1 MKKTLCILAVLLVIA
16 GGVLM
21 LATFPTM
28 LAERKANDQYAVLSE
43 DLKDRYDAVEIHAVN
58 VDVTV
63 TNAGDGQP
71 AVDAKTDPAFRVNI
85 ESKDGKLMI
94 EEVDLRKWYQ
104 KIGIFSPKPG
114 KIEVRLADGE
124 YSDLNVESDNGD
136 IVIKVDLHDMRA
148 LSFGDISTNTVN
160 GDTDINLL
168 TVSGIVLSK
177 SKNGNINLVI
187 GHDPAEGLPWT
198 SLVSGMTTNGNI
210 TDQSVAGTKSF
221 TTGNGR
227 ITSTGRFGMLYAKT
241 VNGDIELNSV
251 LGDKVN
257 AESVNGAIKA
267 ILLKPMNYVTS
278 SKNGRVTVPKETGE
292 SPFVASTVNGNITIE
307 IAAGI
312 ELLDD

>member
-1 MKKTLCILAVLLVIA
+1 MIA

-28 LAERKANDQYAVLSE
+28 LSEYRRNDSYTAYSENLKTSYDSIEISTINANL
-43 DLKDRYDAVEIHAVN
+43 
-58 VDVTV
+58 TV
-63 TNAGDGQP
+63 TNTADGIP
-71 AVDAKTDPAFRVNI
+71 AVDAETDPAFRVDI

-210 TDQSVAGTKSF
+210 TDQSVAGAKSF

-292 SPFVASTVNGNITIE
+292 SPFVASTVNGDITIE

>member
-1 MKKTLCILAVLLVIA
+1 MKRTLCILAVLLVIA

-58 VDVTV
+58 ADVTV

-71 AVDAKTDPAFRVNI
+71 AVEAKTDPSVRITV
-85 ESKDGKLMI
+85 ESNGGTLVVK
-94 EEVDLRKWYQ
+94 EVDQRKWYQ

-114 KIEVRLADGE
+114 KIEVRLANGI
-124 YSDLNVESDNGD
+124 YSDLEVKSANSDITVKASPGT
-136 IVIKVDLHDMRA
+136 V
-148 LSFGDISTNTVN
+148 SFERVTTNTVN
-160 GDTDINLL
+160 GDTHIEIPVDWAMAD
-168 TVSGIVLSK
+168 SR
-177 SKNGNINLVI
+177 NGNIRFAVCYDSHQVRGMTGI
-187 GHDPAEGLPWT
+187 
-198 SLVSGMTTNGNI
+198 VSGKTTNGDI
-210 TDQSVAGTKSF
+210 VDESVSAAKSF
-221 TTGNGR
+221 ATGNGR

-292 SPFVASTVNGNITIE
+292 SPFVASTVNGDITIE